1 MEFETINITKIRDG
15 IYISDRLAGSNIDII
30 TQFKI
35 SHILN
40 VAGYQMPLNFESLGI
55 KYLNLNWLEN
65 PSPEVK
71 YLTDE
76 SINKIINFFDDCKNN
91 GEGLLGYS
99 FKGQNRICVIIIIFL
114 MKKYNWT
121 LQKCIDFLKRKK
133 NDVAINK
140 YYMEQLRN
148 FEEKLYDE
156 IQPSANW
163 AIQNLKNDE
172 EILLRNTYINGLEIP
187 KFTINSGTVEKNRLL
202 RHVGWGDNKKYIK
215 QMQQT
220 GLVHYNLDKDLY
232 LQKNINDVT
241 VHLNTKPF
249 KPSIKNTNT
258 KNKKTAKLFLGIN
271 NMKSTENLLTTEN
284 DNSNNNNNG
293 SVKKN
298 SKNEKKQ
305 INSDGFTVKHRIS
318 DKIAIDSIKKEK
330 NDENDSEN
338 LKENKPNNIIEKT
351 LVKNNNNL
359 NKILT
364 QNLNNDKKNKE
375 ENKKDIQ
382 DDEEEKIKLSIINM
396 ERFKEFKKNRELSKN
411 QEKEKEKKKRKS
423 STPEPI
429 INNELIINDG
439 SLKPLLDTL
448 IKKGSDVNTLN
459 SYLKKKRGNK
469 NFDSVNN
476 LNNLQYISNIR
487 HINLNAEPK
496 KKPETLKTNEQISP
510 DLNGHNESDTNSFKE
525 KISSTTTINNIN
537 IININKAN
545 FGIINGNKK
554 INNYLTE
561 NNNTYSIYFDKTGKR
576 KNSGKNNNSKHNKN
590 KHKNNIIPNTR
601 DNNHL
606 FINSNNVLSNKNNNN
621 NNKQKYFSPN
631 TNYILPKPDHFE
643 QKEKEKEKEY
653 NNTIPK
659 LMPNHNM
666 NNTNNNNNI
675 ADNANNK
682 NQTKIFIRPTININ
696 KNDINN
702 VINSNRSNLIN
713 DITNFQKNGYL
724 YNNYMPVKNK
734 NKRSQTQNNNPENL
748 SNIDFNLIKNRSNN
762 LFNNRFDTTNNKPTN
777 IIYSNRNIPIKNTTN
792 NKAQSSDKINKKS
805 KITSATQN
813 FNTSKHNSKKKNTS
827 QSNSYSKKKN
837 TERPTTAPQN
847 NMPKISS
854 RGVNYYGK
862 QNFGNGM
869 GLGKIMTF
877 SNGFNV
883 KFMGNTGTRGFSG
896 PNKRLQSPVVYAT
909 QTSGFSG
916 KKNNGKYRLSSPMG
930 GFGMMNKVGGM
941 NNHNIVPLK
950 KKY

>member
-1 MEFETINITKIRDG
+1 M
-15 IYISDRLAGSNIDII
+15 
-30 TQFKI
+30 
-35 SHILN
+35 
-40 VAGYQMPLNFESLGI
+40 
-55 KYLNLNWLEN
+55 
-65 PSPEVK
+65 
-71 YLTDE
+71 
-76 SINKIINFFDDCKNN
+76 
-91 GEGLLGYS
+91 
-99 FKGQNRICVIIIIFL
+99 
-114 MKKYNWT
+114 
-121 LQKCIDFLKRKK
+121 
-133 NDVAINK
+133 
-140 YYMEQLRN
+140 
-148 FEEKLYDE
+148 
-156 IQPSANW
+156 
-163 AIQNLKNDE
+163 
-172 EILLRNTYINGLEIP
+172 
-187 KFTINSGTVEKNRLL
+187 
-202 RHVGWGDNKKYIK
+202 
-215 QMQQT
+215 
-220 GLVHYNLDKDLY
+220 
-232 LQKNINDVT
+232 
-241 VHLNTKPF
+241 
-249 KPSIKNTNT
+249 
-258 KNKKTAKLFLGIN
+258 
-271 NMKSTENLLTTEN
+271 
-284 DNSNNNNNG
+284 
-293 SVKKN
+293 
-298 SKNEKKQ
+298 
-305 INSDGFTVKHRIS
+305 
-318 DKIAIDSIKKEK
+318 
-330 NDENDSEN
+330 
-338 LKENKPNNIIEKT
+338 
-351 LVKNNNNL
+351 
-359 NKILT
+359 
-364 QNLNNDKKNKE
+364 
-375 ENKKDIQ
+375 
-382 DDEEEKIKLSIINM
+382 
-396 ERFKEFKKNRELSKN
+396 
-411 QEKEKEKKKRKS
+411 
-423 STPEPI
+423 
-429 INNELIINDG
+429 
-439 SLKPLLDTL
+439 
-448 IKKGSDVNTLN
+448 
-459 SYLKKKRGNK
+459 KKKRGNK

-496 KKPETLKTNEQISP
+496 KKPEPLKTNEQISP
-510 DLNGHNESDTNSFKE
+510 DLNGHSESDTNSFKE

-561 NNNTYSIYFDKTGKR
+561 NNNTYSIYFEKTGKR

-590 KHKNNIIPNTR
+590 KHKNNNNIIPNTR

-606 FINSNNVLSNKNNNN
+606 FINSNNVLGNKNNNN